1 MEMKVIIIW
10 FVNHN
15 VTLVRLE
22 LEVADAVKVH
32 VHEDVGEHALNEIG
46 PDIAAVV
53 ILAAQSF
60 SDVPNEVP
68 QINGGQ
74 FLLQTDRC
82 WCVSIITSPFLNLIA
97 EFLQFTIII
106 NKGGHGVSCIV
117 LDGGNCFLSFLFLL
131 QLILFGC
138 IE

>member
-1 MEMKVIIIW
+1 MEVPVILVW
-10 FVNHN
+10 FIYHDVSF
-15 VTLVRLE
+15 VGLK

-82 WCVSIITSPFLNLIA
+82 WCVCIITSPFLNLIA

-106 NKGGHGVSCIV
+106 NKG
-117 LDGGNCFLSFLFLL
+117 
-131 QLILFGC
+131 
-138 IE
+138 

>member
-68 QINGGQ
+68 QINGGHKYNHQ
-74 FLLQTDRC
+74 PIFESHCRVSPVHHHHKQRGT
-82 WCVSIITSPFLNLIA
+82 WCVVYSP
-97 EFLQFTIII
+97 
-106 NKGGHGVSCIV
+106 
-117 LDGGNCFLSFLFLL
+117 
-131 QLILFGC
+131 
-138 IE
+138 